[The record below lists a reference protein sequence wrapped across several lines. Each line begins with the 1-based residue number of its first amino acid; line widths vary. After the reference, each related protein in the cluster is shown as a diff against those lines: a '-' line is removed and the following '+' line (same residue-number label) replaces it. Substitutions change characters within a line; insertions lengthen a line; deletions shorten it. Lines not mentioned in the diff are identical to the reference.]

1 MKVGDLVFDHNNGLH
16 GVVVKIE
23 ENETPY
29 RGKRKFYDVLYEDS
43 VIDSAEFRELEVI
56 SESR

>member
-1 MKVGDLVFDHNNGLH
+1 MKVGDLVFDHNNGLQ
-16 GVVVKIE
+16 GMVVQIE

-29 RGKRKFYDVLYEDS
+29 RGKRKFYDVLYEDG

-56 SESR
+56 K